1 MEQKKGLFRFLLF
14 PFTFV
19 YGLVVFVRNRL
30 FDYNILKSREFNIP
44 IISVGNITVGG
55 TGKTPHIEYLVKVL
69 QKEFELAV
77 LSRGYKRKSKGYLL
91 AGENSTYAEI
101 GDEPLQIKQKFP
113 DIEVA
118 VDRNRKHGIEQLFLE
133 NKDLQAILLDDAY
146 QHRYVKP
153 GLSILLIDFNFPI
166 SHDHLLPMGKLREP
180 SSERKRADIIILT
193 KTPADLKPID
203 RRIIDKTMKLYPYQ
217 TLYFTTV
224 QYHEPV
230 ALSASNNFVPTT
242 AWIKENE
249 ATLLLVTGIAQPEPL
264 KKYLLNFTPNISTLY
279 FTDHHEYTEKDL
291 QKIKQTFQNLK
302 GENKIIITTEKD
314 AMRLNKFCDSEKDL
328 IENMF
333 FIPIEIKFLHDEG
346 EMFNE
351 HIIGY
356 VRKNKR
362 DSILYS

>member
-166 SHDHLLPMGKLREP
+166 SHDH
-180 SSERKRADIIILT
+180 
-193 KTPADLKPID
+193 
-203 RRIIDKTMKLYPYQ
+203 
-217 TLYFTTV
+217 
-224 QYHEPV
+224 
-230 ALSASNNFVPTT
+230 
-242 AWIKENE
+242 
-249 ATLLLVTGIAQPEPL
+249 
-264 KKYLLNFTPNISTLY
+264 
-279 FTDHHEYTEKDL
+279 
-291 QKIKQTFQNLK
+291 
-302 GENKIIITTEKD
+302 
-314 AMRLNKFCDSEKDL
+314 
-328 IENMF
+328 
-333 FIPIEIKFLHDEG
+333 
-346 EMFNE
+346 
-351 HIIGY
+351 
-356 VRKNKR
+356 
-362 DSILYS
+362 

>member
-1 MEQKKGLFRFLLF
+1 
-14 PFTFV
+14 
-19 YGLVVFVRNRL
+19 
-30 FDYNILKSREFNIP
+30 
-44 IISVGNITVGG
+44 
-55 TGKTPHIEYLVKVL
+55 
-69 QKEFELAV
+69 
-77 LSRGYKRKSKGYLL
+77 
-91 AGENSTYAEI
+91 
-101 GDEPLQIKQKFP
+101 
-113 DIEVA
+113 
-118 VDRNRKHGIEQLFLE
+118 
-133 NKDLQAILLDDAY
+133 
-146 QHRYVKP
+146 
-153 GLSILLIDFNFPI
+153 
-166 SHDHLLPMGKLREP
+166 
-180 SSERKRADIIILT
+180 
-193 KTPADLKPID
+193 
-203 RRIIDKTMKLYPYQ
+203 
-217 TLYFTTV
+217 
-224 QYHEPV
+224 
-230 ALSASNNFVPTT
+230 VPTT